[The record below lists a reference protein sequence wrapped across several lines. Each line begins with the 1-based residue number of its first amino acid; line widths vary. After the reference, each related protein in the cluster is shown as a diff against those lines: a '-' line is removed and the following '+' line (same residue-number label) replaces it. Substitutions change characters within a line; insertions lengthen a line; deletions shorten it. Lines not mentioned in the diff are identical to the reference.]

1 MNWMKSKSYSFTQL
15 SILLHA
21 PARAGVYH
29 LHTTARCI
37 YVGATENIRQS
48 LLGHLP
54 AIYRGSQCGIRAVFH
69 SRYVLVRREFRGK
82 KDLVTKLHPLIGDRH
97 QTVDDASGETL
108 AHGMQVPLARS

>member
-37 YVGATENIRQS
+37 YIGETENIRQS
-48 LLGHLP
+48 LLGHL
-54 AIYRGSQCGIRAVFH
+54 RGDIPWITVWDPSGFSFGLCSGS
-69 SRYVLVRREFRGK
+69 SRVQRKKELVA
-82 KDLVTKLHPLIGDRH
+82 KLHPVIGDRH
-97 QTVDDASGETL
+97 QNVHDASVETL
-108 AHGMQVPLARS
+108 PHGMRVPLARS